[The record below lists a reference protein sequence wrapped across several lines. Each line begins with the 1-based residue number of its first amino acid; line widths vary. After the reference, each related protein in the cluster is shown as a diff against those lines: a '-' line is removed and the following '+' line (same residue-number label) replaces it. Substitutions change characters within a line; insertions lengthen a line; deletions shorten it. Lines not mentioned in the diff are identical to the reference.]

1 MLYMIAAAVLSAAMM
16 LALMPVCIK
25 KLHALKF
32 GQTMYELGPQSHL
45 NKKGTPN
52 MGGIVMGPVTLLS
65 TVAMFVTFY
74 LRMRELE
81 GLSWRFWGLEN
92 PLWALLFLTIACMLL
107 VGFADDYIKDVKKD
121 HEGLK
126 PRQKIVRQVAIGLV
140 FAVWAYFYVGH
151 DVIIPFTGKT
161 WDLGIFYIPLI
172 TLTVLFMT
180 NSANLQDGLDG
191 LLSTVT
197 VVGMIGFGLI
207 AFLAPGIGKEWS
219 AAVCGILAFAL
230 AGAAIG
236 FLRFNHYPAQI
247 FMGDT
252 GSMFIGYM
260 LAAIAILGAVKTA
273 ATIALIVPAVA
284 LGLPIMDTAFAILR
298 RYSNGKPIFQP
309 DKGHLHHRLLALGL
323 TQKQAVLL
331 MYAISIILS
340 LGAFVLAM
348 ANVYVAA
355 AVIVV
360 IVIAVALGAKKI
372 GILRNP

>member
-1 MLYMIAAAVLSAAMM
+1 MLYMIAAAVLAAAMM
-16 LALMPVCIK
+16 LALMPKCIL
-25 KLHALKF
+25 KLKALKF

-52 MGGIVMGPVTLLS
+52 MGGIVMGPVTAVSAAALFIAWHRAENGAFWSLS
-65 TVAMFVTFY
+65 NA
-74 LRMRELE
+74 
-81 GLSWRFWGLEN
+81 
-92 PLWALLFLTIACMLL
+92 LWALLFLVIACMLL

-126 PRQKIVRQVAIGLV
+126 PMQKIVRQVAIGLV
-140 FAVWAYFYVGH
+140 FAVWAYFYVGS

-197 VVGMIGFGLI
+197 VVGMIAFGIL
-207 AFLAPGIGKEWS
+207 AFLMFGKEPTGGN
-219 AAVCGILAFAL
+219 AMLCGILAFAL

-252 GSMFIGYM
+252 GSMFIGAVMVGIAVVLKVEFLLLLICFTCVFSSVSVIMQRYYFKLTHGKRIFKM
-260 LAAIAILGAVKTA
+260 SPIHHHFEMCGMSEVAIV
-273 ATIALIVPAVA
+273 
-284 LGLPIMDTAFAILR
+284 R
-298 RYSNGKPIFQP
+298 
-309 DKGHLHHRLLALGL
+309 
-323 TQKQAVLL
+323 
-331 MYAISIILS
+331 MYAIVTAILS
-340 LGAFVLAM
+340 
-348 ANVYVAA
+348 
-355 AVIVV
+355 
-360 IVIAVALGAKKI
+360 VIAVLSMSAWISLG
-372 GILRNP
+372 

>member
-1 MLYMIAAAVLSAAMM
+1 MLYMSAAAVLAAAMM

-25 KLHALKF
+25 KLRALKF

-52 MGGIVMGPVTLLS
+52 MGGIVMGLVTVLS
-65 TVAMFVTFY
+65 AVAMFVTFY
-74 LRMRELE
+74 LRMRSLE
-81 GLSWRFWGLEN
+81 GLAWRFWGLEN
-92 PLWALLFLTIACMLL
+92 PLWALLFLTLACMLL

-121 HEGLK
+121 HEGLRPK
-126 PRQKIVRQVAIGLV
+126 QKIVRQVAIGLV

-151 DVIIPFTGKT
+151 EVIIPFTNKT

-197 VVGMIGFGLI
+197 VVGMIAFGLI
-207 AFLAPGIGKEWS
+207 AFLAPGIGREWS

-252 GSMFIGYM
+252 GSMFIGAVM
-260 LAAIAILGAVKTA
+260 VGIAVVLKIEFLLLLISFTCVMSSVSVILQRYYFKLTHGKRIFKMSPIHHHFEMCGMKETQIVAMYGAVTLVLGAV
-273 ATIALIVPAVA
+273 
-284 LGLPIMDTAFAILR
+284 
-298 RYSNGKPIFQP
+298 
-309 DKGHLHHRLLALGL
+309 
-323 TQKQAVLL
+323 AVLS
-331 MYAISIILS
+331 MYKW
-340 LGAFVLAM
+340 F
-348 ANVYVAA
+348 
-355 AVIVV
+355 
-360 IVIAVALGAKKI
+360 
-372 GILRNP
+372 